1 MVLSHKPHVKLARKL
16 GLEVVLTE
24 HKAGRRDGLVG
35 VRLSGVLGVR
45 MRVSCSVGENV
56 GL

>member
-24 HKAGRRDGLVG
+24 HKAGTWTLQILEYGFVASASRN
-35 VRLSGVLGVR
+35 
-45 MRVSCSVGENV
+45 VSF
-56 GL
+56 